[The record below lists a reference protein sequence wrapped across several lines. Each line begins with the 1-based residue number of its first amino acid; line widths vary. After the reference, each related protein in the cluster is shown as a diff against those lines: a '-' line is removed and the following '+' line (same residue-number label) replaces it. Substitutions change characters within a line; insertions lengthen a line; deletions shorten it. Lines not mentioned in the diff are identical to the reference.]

1 MSKRVHDMFVVVV
14 NFLSND
20 WKPKHITI
28 KLFEDSNTFGA
39 TMAI

>member
-1 MSKRVHDMFVVVV
+1 MSKGAHDLFVVVV

-20 WKPKHITI
+20 LEPKHITI